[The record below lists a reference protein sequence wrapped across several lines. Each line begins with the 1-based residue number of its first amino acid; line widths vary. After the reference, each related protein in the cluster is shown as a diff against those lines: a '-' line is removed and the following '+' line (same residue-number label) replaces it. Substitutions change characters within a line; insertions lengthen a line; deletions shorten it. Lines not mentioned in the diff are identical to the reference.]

1 MPLGLR
7 PSLSQQSDEVL
18 LQMVAQRHLA
28 AYDLLYRRHAQVVY
42 NLITRIVRD
51 PVTAED
57 LLQDV
62 FWQIWE
68 NAHQYRGSGAAMAW
82 ITRVARNRALDQLR
96 RQRVRP
102 DVTHAGD
109 AEVERVA
116 DANTVEEVVELQM
129 RRAQVERALA
139 SIPED
144 QRRCLELA
152 YFEGMTQREIAE
164 QTNLAVGTIKSR
176 IRIGLEKVERLLRG
190 SGVRDASG

>member
-1 MPLGLR
+1 MPLGSR
-7 PSLSQQSDEVL
+7 PNLSQQSDEVL
-18 LQMVAQRHLA
+18 LQLVAQQNLA

-42 NLITRIVRD
+42 NLVARIVRD
-51 PVTAED
+51 QATAED
-57 LLQDV
+57 LLQEV

-102 DVTHAGD
+102 EATHASD
-109 AEVERVA
+109 EDVERIA
-116 DANTVEEVVELQM
+116 DATTTEEVVELQM

-139 SIPED
+139 AIPED
-144 QRRCLELA
+144 QRLCLELA

-190 SGVRDASG
+190 SGVRNANS